1 MIEKITP
8 SKKIHSLEDA
18 RKGVCDR
25 GRYNPIVLLFD
36 AADDL
41 LEEVNLAE
49 DPDS

>member
-1 MIEKITP
+1 MDWDKYARVCE
-8 SKKIHSLEDA
+8 SLEDA